1 MLPFS
6 GFGPFDRSE
15 RKALLFAAI
24 FSCLFIAVLAVARP
38 HPRQPKISTNDF
50 TVPPPTRS
58 HSFNEADL
66 SGVDSFAK
74 YRVRPEHFGQID
86 FTNHSYGPYN
96 SSNGKRINLKLE
108 HGLLELPN
116 NSGWFELKDVYYTDM
131 TGDNREEAIVWL
143 THESCGSSCNGG
155 ASLFYIYTVRNGKLK
170 PIWQYETGSYADGC
184 GLQSFTAGGTQI
196 VLELFGRCPKSWME
210 HPEPSKFVAK
220 DLTFILFE
228 FDGGHFEQKSTE
240 FFDSASTNVKNYE
253 PGIRIY

>member
-38 HPRQPKISTNDF
+38 HSHQRKISTNDF
-50 TVPPPTRS
+50 TIPPPTTS
-58 HSFNEADL
+58 HRFNEADL

-86 FTNHSYGPYN
+86 FTNHSYGSYK

-116 NSGWFELKDVYYTDM
+116 NSGWFELKDVYYTDL
-131 TGDNREEAIVWL
+131 TGDSREEAIVWL
-143 THESCGSSCNGG
+143 SHVTCSPACDGG
-155 ASLFYIYTVRNGKLK
+155 ASMFYVYTERNGKLK
-170 PIWQYETGSYADGC
+170 PIWQYQTGSYADSC
-184 GLQSFTAGGTQI
+184 GLRSLTAGGTQV
-196 VLELFGRCPKSWME
+196 VLELFGRCPAERMNRPSS
-210 HPEPSKFVAK
+210 SKFIVK
-220 DLTFILFE
+220 DLTFVVFE
-228 FDGGHFEQKSTE
+228 FNGRGFEQKSIE
-240 FFDSASTNVKNYE
+240 YFESPPSDVKNYE